1 MNETVENGG
10 TEAESVTGKRTESA
24 GGPDLVNAVDA
35 HVPVIER
42 GRETDRLE
50 MTAVEV
56 VDVERERRTGG
67 EQQGEIAGVGRGAGK
82 EREGVEARIVRRTG
96 KESREWMEMRSVR
109 EMGHLRVVNGCLR
122 NMREKLL
129 RGLRSVET
137 GRETGT
143 RTVDAAT
150 GTGTGV
156 GETVKEIGNTRETE
170 GRETEGTEER
180 SVIAPYET

>member
-10 TEAESVTGKRTESA
+10 IEAGSVTGKRTESA
-24 GGPDLVNAVDA
+24 VGPDLVNAVDVR
-35 HVPVIER
+35 VPVSER

-67 EQQGEIAGVGRGAGK
+67 EQRGETAGVGRGVEN
-82 EREGVEARIVRRTG
+82 EREGVGARIVRRTG
-96 KESREWMEMRSVR
+96 KESRGWMEMRSVR
-109 EMGHLRVVNGCLR
+109 EMEHLRVVNGCSR
-122 NMREKLL
+122 NMKEKLL

-143 RTVDAAT
+143 RTADVAT
-150 GTGTGV
+150 GTERGV
-156 GETVKEIGNTRETE
+156 GGTVKEIGNTRETE